1 MPEPSPTPQRRG
13 RLLRAAAALV
23 VPLLGVTTAGADE
36 PAARRALASQRQI
49 ALATPGDFTGYGF
62 DQCVAPT
69 QKAMDTW
76 WRSSPFTAVGIYISG
91 DSRACRVQPNL
102 SPTWVAAQV
111 ARGWRLLP
119 IAAGQARIASHRET
133 AWASITF
140 AGTRHR
146 LELLFEGAQAVA
158 AGEDFIAALPEHEFA
173 IPRQLVADATVTEVD
188 HRLDPPRL
196 AVAVELLL
204 LEDC

>member
-1 MPEPSPTPQRRG
+1 MQADP
-13 RLLRAAAALV
+13 AAL
-23 VPLLGVTTAGADE
+23 PRAPRCRRTTSD
-36 PAARRALASQRQI
+36 RLRDALTT
-49 ALATPGDFTGYGF
+49 L
-62 DQCVAPT
+62 
-69 QKAMDTW
+69 
-76 WRSSPFTAVGIYISG
+76 
-91 DSRACRVQPNL
+91 
-102 SPTWVAAQV
+102 
-111 ARGWRLLP
+111 
-119 IAAGQARIASHRET
+119 AAGQARIASHRET